1 MTHLTEAVVEEI
13 YHENGPEHIRFL
25 VEAPPDLP
33 DFFEKP
39 TNRAELKRLE
49 RLTDPVPKDGAYDL
63 DRVPVRYDDGSWEI
77 AWDELES

>member
-1 MTHLTEAVVEEI
+1 MTHRTEAIVDEI
-13 YHENGPEHIRFL
+13 YHEDGPEYIQFI

-33 DFFEKP
+33 DFFKEP

-49 RLTDPVPKDGAYDL
+49 RLTDPVPEESGYDL